1 MHVHGCSLVLRPLPP
16 PTWPGNEASMVS
28 LAGIC
33 CSAICIPP
41 GERVGSGDET
51 RAKAMTGL
59 AAVVTRNRLQDRS
72 AY

>member
-1 MHVHGCSLVLRPLPP
+1 
-16 PTWPGNEASMVS
+16 MVS

-51 RAKAMTGL
+51 RDKAVTGL